1 MAVRV
6 TQVAVEI
13 LRDYTS
19 AESTTLVTQLA
30 VEVLRDYT
38 SAESTTLVTQLAV
51 EILRQGTEQFTATET
66 LAGALTE
73 VATLHPDP
81 VDNIRI
87 SQEALERAEYHDN
100 DLRLSQEVLEVS
112 ELPDDN
118 KIRLTQEALEVTE
131 HPLQAIR
138 MSQECL
144 EVVLAGKFV
153 RVGNHSFIRAY
164 MGMGKGKNA
173 SFSV

>member
-6 TQVAVEI
+6 TQDAIEI
-13 LRDYTS
+13 LRDYDGS
-19 AESTTLVTQLA
+19 SESTVLLTQDA
-30 VEVLRDYT
+30 I
-38 SAESTTLVTQLAV
+38 
-51 EILRQGTEQFTATET
+51 EILRQGVADFDATET

-81 VDNIRI
+81 VDELRI
-87 SQEALERAEYHDN
+87 SQEVLENAQHHDN
-100 DLRLSQEVLEVS
+100 DLRISQEVLEVTES
-112 ELPDDN
+112 PDDAD
-118 KIRLTQEALEVTE
+118 IRMSQEALEVTQ
-131 HPLQAIR
+131 HPLQSVR

-153 RVGNHSFIRAY
+153 RIGNHSFIRAY